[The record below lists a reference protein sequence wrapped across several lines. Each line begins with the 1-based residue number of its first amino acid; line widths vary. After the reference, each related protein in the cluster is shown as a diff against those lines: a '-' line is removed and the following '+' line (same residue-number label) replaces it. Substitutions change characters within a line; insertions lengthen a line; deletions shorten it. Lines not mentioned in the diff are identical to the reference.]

1 MKNRILLFTVGYLFA
16 SSVYGACPIFENLKK
31 DIHSISMAIES
42 VNYRNSKTYQHE
54 SIESG
59 VVVLNSKIGEPMP
72 IKDGGFITV
81 VSADFG
87 RRGEGGSKGYINR
100 KINAEYYSYKGL
112 CLLNNFSVNYVN
124 GY

>member
-1 MKNRILLFTVGYLFA
+1 MKNRMSLFTVGYLF
-16 SSVYGACPIFENLKK
+16 SGSVYGACPIFENLKK
-31 DIHSISMAIES
+31 DINSISMTIES
-42 VNYRNSKTYQHE
+42 VNYRNSKNYQYE
-54 SIESG
+54 NIESD
-59 VVVLNSKIGEPMP
+59 VVVLNSKIGKPIP

-87 RRGEGGSKGYINR
+87 RRGEEGSKGYINR

-112 CLLNNFSVNYVN
+112 CLLNNFSVSYVN